1 MSVLLI
7 TERDDIH
14 AHALTWA
21 LKRQGV
27 RCDRWSLSDFPEN
40 RKTSVRIRD
49 SQLPPVIDVSGLPPG
64 PYESIWTRRVGSPRA
79 LADTLAPADVP
90 MALLQARRYSDG
102 LREIFSPESAWINPP
117 EARGAANAKPRQLLA
132 ARQAGFTIPDT
143 LLSNDPEQIRAFFRE
158 HQGNVIYKGFTPA
171 FWENRERGTI
181 SCLFTTK
188 LTEEALEEDAAF
200 TSCPGIYQIYVPK
213 KADVRVTFFGA
224 TYCAARIYSQVR
236 GHGSVDF
243 RSDLKAEAPMEPFE
257 MDSELLRKCTALTS
271 QLGLLH
277 GSYDFVEQPDGT
289 MTFLEINEMG
299 QFLWLEERLPELPL
313 LSMFAA
319 FSLDPRKDFMFDSQ
333 RAPRV
338 SFREFLGTCEY
349 AEFRRYLDN
358 RPPMPFHW
366 FE

>member
-1 MSVLLI
+1 MSVLII

-14 AHALTWA
+14 ARALIWA

-27 RCDRWSLSDFPEN
+27 RCDRWCLSDFPEN
-40 RKTSVRIRD
+40 RKTSVRIHN
-49 SQLPPVIDVSGLPPG
+49 SQMPPVIDISGLPPG
-64 PYESIWTRRVGSPRA
+64 PFESIWIRRVASPRTVSDA
-79 LADTLAPADVP
+79 LAPADVA

-102 LREIFSPESAWINPP
+102 LREIFSPESVWINPP
-117 EARGAANAKPRQLLA
+117 EARAGANAKPRQLLA

-143 LLSNDPEQIRAFFRE
+143 LLSNNPEKIREFFHE
-158 HQGNVIYKGFTPA
+158 HQGNTIYKGFTPA
-171 FWENRERGTI
+171 FWENRENGML

-188 LTEEALEEDAAF
+188 LTEEALEEDVPL
-200 TSCPGIYQIYVPK
+200 TSCPGIYQSYVPK

-224 TYCAARIYSQVR
+224 TYCAVRIYSQVR
-236 GHGSVDF
+236 GHGAVDF
-243 RSDLKAEAPMEPFE
+243 RSDMKAEAPMEAFE
-257 MDSELLRKCTALTS
+257 MSSELSQKCAALTS

-289 MTFLEINEMG
+289 MTFLEVNEMG

-319 FSLDPRKDFMFDSQ
+319 FSLDPRKDFIFDSQ
-333 RAPRV
+333 RAPRL
-338 SFREFLGTCEY
+338 SFHDFLHGREY
-349 AEFRRYLDN
+349 AEFREYLQN
-358 RPPMPFHW
+358 GPPVPFLW